1 MERRLVLCADDFG
14 FSPAVSRV
22 IADLAG
28 AGRINATGC
37 MATMPGWPSDAA
49 MLRDLPAR
57 VRTGVHLTLT
67 LEAPLTR
74 MPRLAP
80 AGMLPGIDELRRH
93 ASALP
98 LSEIAAEVSAQLDRF
113 AQVMGRA
120 PDFVDAHQHAHV
132 LPGIR
137 DVVLDAVAAQ
147 APGAWV
153 RDCVDRASAIAARP
167 WRGKAAASAWR
178 SRGLARAA
186 ATRGLTVNRGFA
198 GHYGFAGDYRAIFP
212 RFLTAPGDVHL
223 VMCHP
228 GAGERSGDAIA
239 AARADEAAALATLP
253 VAELAAAR
261 GLTF

>member
-28 AGRINATGC
+28 AGRLNAIGC
-37 MATMPGWPSDAA
+37 MAAMPGWPTDAA
-49 MLRDLPAR
+49 MLRDLPPH

-80 AGMLPGIDELRRH
+80 AGVLPGIDALRRH
-93 ASALP
+93 ASTVP
-98 LSEIAAEVSAQLDRF
+98 LDEIASEVAAQLDRF

-137 DVVLDAVAAQ
+137 DVVLDAVAAR

-153 RDCVDRASAIAARP
+153 RDCTDRAPAIAARP
-167 WRGKAAASAWR
+167 WRGKAVASAWR
-178 SRGLARAA
+178 SRGIARAA
-186 ATRGLTVNRGFA
+186 AARGLAVNHGFA

-212 RFLTAPGDVHL
+212 RFLVAPGDLHL

-228 GAGERSGDAIA
+228 GADDRPGDTIA
-239 AARADEAAALATLP
+239 AARVIEAAALATLP
-253 VAELAAAR
+253 IAELAAAR
-261 GLTF
+261 GLAF